1 MAKPAFED
9 VQLATPIVKALEL
22 FTLTFRVTGGEDP
35 AFQFPFSN
43 EHLTEAKIQFL
54 KEEVE

>member
-9 VQLATPIVKALEL
+9 IQLAKPIVKALEL
-22 FTLTFRVTGGEDP
+22 ITLTFRVTGGEDS

-43 EHLTEAKIQFL
+43 ESLTEAKLQFL